1 MGQVQSSR
9 ADTEVIN
16 TVITAMV
23 NANSNNDVLSAVHQ
37 YAGQLN
43 SRSDILPE
51 WVTDTICLI
60 TITFMIA
67 VIIYLKIS
75 LNQFRKEL
83 DEVTRRSSKTHDRT
97 LLMRSTKSPP
107 VYVDRGSS
115 TDDHV

>member
-9 ADTEVIN
+9 ADTEIIN
-16 TVITAMV
+16 TGITAMV
-23 NANSNNDVLSAVHQ
+23 NANTNDEVLGAVHQ

-43 SRSDILPE
+43 SRTDILPE
-51 WVTDTICLI
+51 WVTDSICLV
-60 TITFMIA
+60 TITFMVA

-75 LNQFRKEL
+75 INQFRKEL

-97 LLMRSTKSPP
+97 LLLRGTKPP
-107 VYVDRGSS
+107 AHVDRGSS